1 MVHLLSK
8 FVWKFC
14 DLTPKQAG
22 LWIQPPSL
30 RCPSLKSAKATRR
43 LLLGSA
49 ARMGEG
55 LPTTTGRKEDRV
67 QNFNGLLFNV
77 VKHFFGN
84 ENKTWIL
91 RPLWSALSCISSP
104 AKLLL
109 GKETCRVLKDLTAT
123 PKTE

>member
-1 MVHLLSK
+1 MDSTS
-8 FVWKFC
+8 F
-14 DLTPKQAG
+14 
-22 LWIQPPSL
+22 PSL
-30 RCPSLKSAKATRR
+30 PFSEVSKSNAPAAA
-43 LLLGSA
+43 GSA
-49 ARMGEG
+49 AHMGEG

-67 QNFNGLLFNV
+67 QHFNGLLFNV